1 MEDQDLSEIINQVLD
16 GYRKEVSSM
25 LHDDLSL
32 LSTIDWVFFS
42 GPEKDLSRDFI
53 DGFCLALIVKYVNA
67 LICLDKGIYVSKT
80 LAHFPNLSQVRFLL
94 LIQV

>member
-42 GPEKDLSRDFI
+42 GLEKDLSRDFI
-53 DGFCLALIVKYVNA
+53 DGFCLALFYCGKIKNEVDV
-67 LICLDKGIYVSKT
+67 LRLQDIITSQRT
-80 LAHFPNLSQVRFLL
+80 LLNM
-94 LIQV
+94 

>member
-1 MEDQDLSEIINQVLD
+1 MENQELSEIINQVLD

-42 GPEKDLSRDFI
+42 GPDQD
-53 DGFCLALIVKYVNA
+53 VVVN
-67 LICLDKGIYVSKT
+67 
-80 LAHFPNLSQVRFLL
+80 
-94 LIQV
+94 